1 MIFSGENIIT
11 VTRLILVT
19 ELNIYTK
26 IKKSVLK
33 QAPLRLIKKKN
44 FFLCLINLKLL
55 KHETV
60 DISKR
65 CINHYI

>member
-33 QAPLRLIKKKN
+33 QALLRLIKKKN
-44 FFLCLINLKLL
+44 FF
-55 KHETV
+55 
-60 DISKR
+60 
-65 CINHYI
+65 